1 MDEIVQLL
9 RSEVSRDAVQ
19 LAVAQQDSVVTQFV
33 SLLLKAETLQ
43 ATPGKKDGDA
53 AITITGTQC
62 KP

>member
-1 MDEIVQLL
+1 MDQIVELL
-9 RSEVSRDAVQ
+9 RSEASREAVQ

-33 SLLLKAETLQ
+33 SLLLKEETLQ
-43 ATPGKKDGDA
+43 ATPGKKDGEV